1 MLASVAGMTSGSY
14 SNIAT
19 YQNIRSYIKMES
31 LSKRNRDLKMKI
43 VFLDVRKALKLRG
56 KWNIR
61 NMKTDLKQTM
71 KNFVT

>member
-1 MLASVAGMTSGSY
+1 MSDNTQRWNHFLKGTA
-14 SNIAT
+14 
-19 YQNIRSYIKMES
+19 
-31 LSKRNRDLKMKI
+31 DLKMKI

-56 KWNIR
+56 KCNIR

>member
-31 LSKRNRDLKMKI
+31 LSKRNSRFKNENCFLGCEESLEIKAKMEYK
-43 VFLDVRKALKLRG
+43 KHE
-56 KWNIR
+56 N
-61 NMKTDLKQTM
+61 
-71 KNFVT
+71 